1 MKNMTNDEQNALLRH
16 FDNTIGAS
24 IRKNIQAERTCIGTC
39 ELCGGRGR
47 ELHVLVLLD
56 WIGWACDECREQIM
70 KCYMGQIQ
78 AAAGHTEPAE

>member
-1 MKNMTNDEQNALLRH
+1 MKTTKKDRSELKP
-16 FDNTIGAS
+16 FE
-24 IRKNIQAERTCIGTC
+24 KYGTC
-39 ELCGGRGR
+39 ELCGGHNRK
-47 ELHVLVLLD
+47 LHVLVLPD